1 MGLVFWW
8 FNHRKFEQ
16 QKNAF
21 QQQLALE
28 QQRNKITADLHD
40 DIGAT
45 LSSLQINSAVANQLL
60 NKNPKEAQNV
70 LEKIETQSQNLA
82 DKMGDIIWS
91 LKPGKEEFMTMSTR
105 IKNFVNEILVSTDIK
120 YSIQTDPIL
129 DNLIRDITLRK
140 NIVLIIKK
148 GVNNVAKYSKASQLN
163 IKLGWVNNIIT
174 IEIIDNGIGFEI
186 NDASGNGIANMRK
199 RVEELNGDFNITS
212 ISKQGTT
219 IFVNIPFIP

>member
-1 MGLVFWW
+1 MFWW

-148 GVNNVAKYSKASQLN
+148 GVNNVAKYSKASKLD

-186 NDASGNGIANMRK
+186 NEASGNGIANMRK
-199 RVEELNGDFNITS
+199 RVEELNGNFNITS
-212 ISKQGTT
+212 IVKQGTT
-219 IFVNIPFIP
+219 IFVNIPFVP

>member
-1 MGLVFWW
+1 MFWW

>member
-8 FNHRKFEQ
+8 FNHHKFEQ
-16 QKNAF
+16 QKIAF

-60 NKNPKEAQNV
+60 NKNPKEAQKV
-70 LEKIETQSQNLA
+70 LDKIETQSQNLA

-91 LKPGKEEFMTMSTR
+91 LKPGKEEFMTISTR
-105 IKNFVNEILVSTDIK
+105 IKNFVNEILGSTNIK
-120 YSIQTDPIL
+120 YSIQTDLVL
-129 DNLIRDITLRK
+129 DNLIKDITLRK
-140 NIVLIIKK
+140 NIVLIMKE
-148 GVNNVAKYSKASQLN
+148 GVNNVAKYSKASKLD

-186 NDASGNGIANMRK
+186 NEASGNGIANMRK
-199 RVEELNGDFNITS
+199 RVEELNGNFNITS
-212 ISKQGTT
+212 IVKQGTT
-219 IFVNIPFIP
+219 IFVNIPFVP

>member
-60 NKNPKEAQNV
+60 NKNPKEAQKV
-70 LEKIETQSQNLA
+70 LDKIETQSQNLA

-91 LKPGKEEFMTMSTR
+91 LKPGKEEFMTISTR
-105 IKNFVNEILVSTDIK
+105 IKNFVNEILGCTNIK
-120 YSIQTDPIL
+120 YSIQTDLVL
-129 DNLIRDITLRK
+129 DNLIKDITLRK
-140 NIVLIIKK
+140 NIVLIMKE
-148 GVNNVAKYSKASQLN
+148 GVNNVAKYSKASKLD

-186 NDASGNGIANMRK
+186 NEASGNGIANMRK
-199 RVEELNGDFNITS
+199 RVEELNGNFNITS
-212 ISKQGTT
+212 IVKQGTT
-219 IFVNIPFIP
+219 IFVNIPFVP